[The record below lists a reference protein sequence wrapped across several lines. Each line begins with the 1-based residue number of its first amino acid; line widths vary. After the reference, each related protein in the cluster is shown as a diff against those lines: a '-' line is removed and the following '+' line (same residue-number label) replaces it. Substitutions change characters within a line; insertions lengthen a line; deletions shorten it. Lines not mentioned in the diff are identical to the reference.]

1 MHDLSPKVLL
11 QRGTIQT
18 DCHADLNVGHPKL
31 MAVIIQVDQCLADNS
46 WKSKILTS
54 PNVLTSEAK
63 YK

>member
-1 MHDLSPKVLL
+1 M
-11 QRGTIQT
+11 IQT